1 MKKGFSKRLRQSL
14 LTVIN
19 DHIFSSIVKQ
29 HNNIKTVSYNIDKT
43 FVFLSGWL
51 TKELTFQLKITY
63 LVSYE
68 KIKEILQG
76 NMKLFPLNKTHFD
89 VAWGLANKVV
99 LEKASLKRSSSKQ
112 RFYVWSKLTDVFL
125 KQPRCLLYLKRC
137 KSILFFLLADIC
149 AILNMYQF
157 CHHCAVSGIIYYFLS
172 GEGFT
177 GIFFWGWN

>member
-29 HNNIKTVSYNIDKT
+29 HNNTKTVSYNIDKT

-157 CHHCAVSGIIYYFLS
+157 CHHCALYI
-172 GEGFT
+172 
-177 GIFFWGWN
+177 IFFLVRVLPEFFSEVEIR